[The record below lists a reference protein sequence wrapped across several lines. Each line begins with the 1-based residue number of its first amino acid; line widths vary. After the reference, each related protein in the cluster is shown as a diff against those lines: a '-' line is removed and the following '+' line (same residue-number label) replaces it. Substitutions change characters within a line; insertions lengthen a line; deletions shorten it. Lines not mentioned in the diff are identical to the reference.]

1 MKLVTGAK
9 STGNI
14 EAVCKDVKLF
24 KEGDQV
30 FGIAGTSFGAYTEYK
45 CLPEDEVLAIKP
57 ANMTY
62 EEAAA
67 VPFGAT
73 TALFF
78 LRGKGNIQS
87 GQKGKCSHNFGT

>member
-1 MKLVTGAK
+1 
-9 STGNI
+9 
-14 EAVCKDVKLF
+14 
-24 KEGDQV
+24 
-30 FGIAGTSFGAYTEYK
+30 
-45 CLPEDEVLAIKP
+45 
-57 ANMTY
+57 MTY

-87 GQKGKCSHNFGT
+87 GQKDRYESDRPEQASIVYFLARRSRITPNIFIFDRAYLKIVENSLLSKWQRSCIT